1 MTSVIRVRNIM
12 TFNEKVKYARKQL
25 GMTQAELA
33 SALGVSFA
41 TVNRWENGQVNPST
55 LAQKAFKDFCE
66 SSFIDFPQE

>member
-1 MTSVIRVRNIM
+1 M
-12 TFNEKVKYARKQL
+12 TFGEKIKFARKQL
-25 GMTQAELA
+25 SMTQAELA

-66 SSFIDFPQE
+66 SSFIIFPQR